1 MIVRIF
7 VLSALLIQM
16 KTMSQTEMNKG
27 KTLMVKEITTNAN
40 GDLKQVSDLL
50 EKHTDLQEIAT
61 INWDSFLYLPTVQFR
76 IARHQNEIWLKFYVE
91 EAHILAQ
98 FSEANSATHRDSCVE
113 FFIDPLQDGNY
124 YNFEFNCIG
133 TTHLAYGPG
142 RGERQFVD
150 KEVIENY
157 IKTSSSLGNQPFEE
171 KTGNHQWEMTV
182 LIPEEV
188 WTFTKDINLKGLTSK
203 ANFYKCGDDTSKPH
217 YVTWNAV
224 RTERPDY
231 HRPEFFGTLVFE

>member
-27 KTLMVKEITTNAN
+27 KTLMVKEITSNAN

-50 EKHTDLQEIAT
+50 EKHTDLQKIAT

-98 FSEANSATHRDSCVE
+98 FSEANSATHKDSCVE
-113 FFIDPLQDGNY
+113 FFIDPLQNGNY

-157 IKTSSSLGNQPFEE
+157 IKTSSSLGDEPFEE
-171 KTGNHQWEMTV
+171 KSGNHTWEMTV
-182 LIPEEV
+182 LIPIEV
-188 WTFTKDINLKGLTSK
+188 WTFTKNINLQGLTSR
-203 ANFYKCGDDTSKPH
+203 ANFYKCADDTSKPH

-224 RTERPDY
+224 GTERPDF
-231 HRPEFFGTLVFE
+231 HRPEFFGTLKFD

>member
-1 MIVRIF
+1 MFHRIF
-7 VLSALLIQM
+7 IIPALLIHLM
-16 KTMSQTEMNKG
+16 TMSQTEKNMG

-40 GDLKQVSDLL
+40 GNLKQVSELL
-50 EKHTDLQEIAT
+50 EKHTALHKIANL
-61 INWDSFLYLPTVQFR
+61 NWDAFPYRPTVQFR

-98 FSEANSATHRDSCVE
+98 FSEANSPTHRDSCVE
-113 FFIDPLQDGNY
+113 FFIDPLQGGHY

-150 KEVIENY
+150 KEVIEKY
-157 IKTSSSLGNQPFEE
+157 IKTSSSLGDAPFEE
-171 KTGNHQWEMTV
+171 RSGNHQWEMTV
-182 LIPEEV
+182 LIQEEA
-188 WTFTKDINLKGLTSK
+188 WTFSKEINLQGLVSK

-224 RTERPDY
+224 GTEKPDF
-231 HRPEFFGTLVFE
+231 HRPEFFGTLKFD

>member
-27 KTLMVKEITTNAN
+27 KTLVVKEITANAN

-142 RGERQFVD
+142 RGERQFID

-157 IKTSSSLGNQPFEE
+157 IKTSSS
-171 KTGNHQWEMTV
+171 
-182 LIPEEV
+182 
-188 WTFTKDINLKGLTSK
+188 
-203 ANFYKCGDDTSKPH
+203 
-217 YVTWNAV
+217 
-224 RTERPDY
+224 
-231 HRPEFFGTLVFE
+231 